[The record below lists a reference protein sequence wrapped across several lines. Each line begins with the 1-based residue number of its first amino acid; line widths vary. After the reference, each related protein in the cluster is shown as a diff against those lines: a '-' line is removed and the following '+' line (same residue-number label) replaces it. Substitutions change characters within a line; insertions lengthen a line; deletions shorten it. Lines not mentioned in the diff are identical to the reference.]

1 MSSVQLYSSK
11 EFLSMSIANSEIQ
24 GDLVAAGG
32 DSQAVSRPKNRP
44 RGKYKPRLSS
54 SMLEAMKQAMK
65 KSDQARRIMRSIL
78 VWTEAERSI
87 TQAEID
93 LLIEAAPITAV
104 AAGLYRDRLAR
115 VGKLDHLIARLALVV
130 GELDSGLKDATEKA
144 RGADLTPAPSRN
156 GEA

>member
-1 MSSVQLYSSK
+1 
-11 EFLSMSIANSEIQ
+11 MSIANSEISEN
-24 GDLVAAGG
+24 LVAATG
-32 DSQAVSRPKNRP
+32 DAQVVAKPKNRP

-78 VWTEAERSI
+78 VWTDEERTT

-93 LLIEAAPITAV
+93 RLIEAAPITAV
-104 AAGLYRDRLAR
+104 AAGMYRDRLVR

-144 RGADLTPAPSRN
+144 RGADLTPAPVN
-156 GEA
+156 GRHGAPSSDGVA